1 MKKKELEDLE
11 KDELIK
17 ECENRGRLIKII
29 LKEIK
34 ELEDRSQYNLH
45 YNSISQA
52 DILPTA
58 KASGVLRSHSHI
70 ALPFGGYQTPLANIS
85 FLSAIELCLTRQ
97 THIGSRLH
105 QHVQRVHTDTYL
117 PAKRALKLQK
127 LRAYLQDFT
136 YSKIW
141 KYNLISY
148 QRTVISIAEILE
160 KIKGNRRFHST
171 LKRSGFS
178 RYCHK

>member
-1 MKKKELEDLE
+1 M
-11 KDELIK
+11 
-17 ECENRGRLIKII
+17 
-29 LKEIK
+29 
-34 ELEDRSQYNLH
+34 
-45 YNSISQA
+45 A
-52 DILPTA
+52 TDILPTA
-58 KASGVLRSHSHI
+58 KASGVLRSQSFF

-105 QHVQRVHTDTYL
+105 QHVRRVHTDTCL

-141 KYNLISY
+141 EYNLISY
-148 QRTVISIAEILE
+148 QRTVISIAKILE
-160 KIKGNRRFHST
+160 KINGNRHSHPMP
-171 LKRSGFS
+171 KGKVFPANS
-178 RYCHK
+178 RK